1 MLPNTGL
8 CLPLRERER
17 EAGGG
22 GGGGGGVG
30 GEEEKLGRERG
41 RKEGRTGQPDSG
53 PQSVLL
59 SLSHL
64 CRERRGGGRG
74 GVRKGGREERREDRS
89 TRQWTPVC
97 TAVFVSSL

>member
-1 MLPNTGL
+1 MDPSLYCCL
-8 CLPLRERER
+8 CLISVER
-17 EAGGG
+17 GGG
-22 GGGGGGVG
+22 G
-30 GEEEKLGRERG
+30 ELGREGG

-64 CRERRGGGRG
+64 CRERRGGGG